1 MNKKPSQ
8 SLIPS
13 QGNFL
18 QEASVRLKLLMH
30 LMADNRVSP
39 WLKLVPIGAFIYL
52 ISPIDLIPD
61 IALPGIGVLDDAAIL
76 WLAYYA
82 FLELCPPEVIR
93 EQVKKIISHSSIV
106 SDEIRKQND
115 DDIVDGE
122 ATDVT
127 NK

>member
-1 MNKKPSQ
+1 MNKKPSKNI
-8 SLIPS
+8 IPS

-18 QEASVRLKLLMH
+18 QEATVRFKLLMH
-30 LMADNRVSP
+30 LLADKRISP
-39 WLKLVPIGAFIYL
+39 WLKLVPVGAFVYL
-52 ISPIDLIPD
+52 LSPLDLIPD

-76 WLAYYA
+76 WLGYYA

-93 EQVKKIISHSSIV
+93 EQVRKIISNSSIV
-106 SDEIRKQND
+106 SDEIKNQGD
-115 DDIVDGE
+115 DDVVDGE